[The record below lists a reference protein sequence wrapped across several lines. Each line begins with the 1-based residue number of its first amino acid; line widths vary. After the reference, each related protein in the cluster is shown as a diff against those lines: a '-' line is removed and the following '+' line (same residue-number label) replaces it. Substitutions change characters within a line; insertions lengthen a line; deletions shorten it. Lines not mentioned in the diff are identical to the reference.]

1 MHAHTRARMHTHT
14 HTHTLHTHILIPLL
28 IPHFPPDAKM
38 ALKESKTT
46 LTDVGVGGVD
56 VEASRTSL
64 MSQSSRQIARQ
75 QLAQAREIL
84 RLGLENVNYARTA
97 VALND
102 GKSIADVS
110 WIKVGMGWCSP
121 GVGCWTTGG
130 VPSVC
135 VNEEG
140 NWCSW

>member
-1 MHAHTRARMHTHT
+1 
-14 HTHTLHTHILIPLL
+14 
-28 IPHFPPDAKM
+28 M
-38 ALKESKTT
+38 ALKDSKTT

-56 VEASRTSL
+56 VEASRTSF

-110 WIKVGMGWCSP
+110 WIKVGVGWCWVLDHWWCELSP
-121 GVGCWTTGG
+121 GQVQERCVGRG
-130 VPSVC
+130 
-135 VNEEG
+135 
-140 NWCSW
+140 

>member
-1 MHAHTRARMHTHT
+1 
-14 HTHTLHTHILIPLL
+14 
-28 IPHFPPDAKM
+28 M

-46 LTDVGVGGVD
+46 LTDVGVGGGD
-56 VEASRTSL
+56 VQASHTSL
-64 MSQSSRQIARQ
+64 LSQSSQQIARQ

-110 WIKVGMGWCSP
+110 WIKVGASWCSYGIGTGP
-121 GVGCWTTGG
+121 GLCSENVLLPCHLGMLVQVVGLRWSASSWT
-130 VPSVC
+130 
-135 VNEEG
+135 
-140 NWCSW
+140 

>member
-1 MHAHTRARMHTHT
+1 M
-14 HTHTLHTHILIPLL
+14 
-28 IPHFPPDAKM
+28 FSPDAKM

-46 LTDVGVGGVD
+46 LTDA
-56 VEASRTSL
+56 EASGGNVGASNASFI
-64 MSQSSRQIARQ
+64 SQSSRQIARQ

-110 WIKVGMGWCSP
+110 WIKV
-121 GVGCWTTGG
+121 
-130 VPSVC
+130 
-135 VNEEG
+135 E
-140 NWCSW
+140 